1 MAGLAIGCYVKLL
14 LKSGS
19 PAGYNF
25 QNFHYGENR
34 NYNGASYMFG
44 SFGFSGGTLDLQA
57 GNIDASLVFA
67 VNNLAL
73 SIFQQAVEDRW
84 LIEVRTV
91 WLDPDTFVEGST
103 YGEETYA
110 ITGLEH
116 DSSRLSVRLGSPLDA
131 VTQNA
136 PRRLLTQRLVGALP
150 STGNINLS

>member
-1 MAGLAIGCYVKLL
+1 MSGLAIGTYVKLL
-14 LKSGS
+14 TKSGS
-19 PAGYNF
+19 AAGYNF

-34 NYNGASYMFG
+34 SYNGASYMFG

-57 GNIDASLVFA
+57 GNIDASLVFN
-67 VNNLAL
+67 VNSLAL
-73 SIFQQAVEDRW
+73 SIFQQAVEGRW

-131 VTQNA
+131 VWQTT
-136 PRRLLTQRLVGALP
+136 RRGLRHGPVLNRTHQCL
-150 STGNINLS
+150 